1 MAFGSAAPLPAIS
14 WALPCATKFPSR
26 GRWTTNKTGWWLG
39 RLRGCVGRRNRT
51 AKSRTPAASRP
62 WVRWRECRPGIGRHQ
77 DCKKGLGGPS
87 AGRGHKSRPL
97 AIAYVRS
104 DAIMAISRR
113 APTKPRENPLPG
125 GGGGPRRPQADHTSI
140 RFGLRAM
147 SPLGRRGDK
156 EPGGGWSR
164 SRRLG
169 RPHIY
174 QGGDHVNLLGD
185 CTKGLHA

>member
-1 MAFGSAAPLPAIS
+1 MQ
-14 WALPCATKFPSR
+14 R
-26 GRWTTNKTGWWLG
+26 HDRRWSGGWVG
-39 RLRGCVGRRNRT
+39 RLNRF
-51 AKSRTPAASRP
+51 AASRTPAASGS
-62 WVRWRECRPGIGRHQ
+62 WVRWREGRPAIGRQQ

-87 AGRGHKSRPL
+87 AGRGHKNRPL
-97 AIAYVRS
+97 AIAHIRS
-104 DAIMAISRR
+104 DAIMAISQR
-113 APTKPRENPLPG
+113 APTKPRENPLLG
-125 GGGGPRRPQADHTSI
+125 GGGGPRRPQADHTSK

-156 EPGGGWSR
+156 KPGGEWSR

-174 QGGDHVNLLGD
+174 QGGDQVNLLGD

>member
-1 MAFGSAAPLPAIS
+1 MGVGAGDQVSRWGGAGQRTKQDGGFAGIEIASDGSIDRSAESP
-14 WALPCATKFPSR
+14 
-26 GRWTTNKTGWWLG
+26 
-39 RLRGCVGRRNRT
+39 
-51 AKSRTPAASRP
+51 TPPTSRP
-62 WVRWRECRPGIGRHQ
+62 WVPLRQSEPGIGHQ
-77 DCKKGLGGPS
+77 QDRKTSLGGPS
-87 AGRGHKSRPL
+87 AGRGYKSRPL
-97 AIAYVRS
+97 AIAQIRS

-113 APTKPRENPLPG
+113 APTKPRENPLLG

-156 EPGGGWSR
+156 KPGGEWSR

-169 RPHIY
+169 RPHIF
-174 QGGDHVNLLGD
+174 QGGDQVNLLCD

>member
-1 MAFGSAAPLPAIS
+1 MTLEPFGGASV
-14 WALPCATKFPSR
+14 
-26 GRWTTNKTGWWLG
+26 GRSTADETGWWL
-39 RLRGCVGRRNRT
+39 RWCRGCVGRLNRS
-51 AKSRTPAASRP
+51 AASRTPAASGP
-62 WVRWRECRPGIGRHQ
+62 WVRLRQYQPAIGRHQ

-87 AGRGHKSRPL
+87 AGRGHKNRPL
-97 AIAYVRS
+97 AIAHIRS
-104 DAIMAISRR
+104 DAIMAISQR

-156 EPGGGWSR
+156 NPGGGWSR

-174 QGGDHVNLLGD
+174 QGGDQVNLLGD

>member
-1 MAFGSAAPLPAIS
+1 MTLEPFGGAYV
-14 WALPCATKFPSR
+14 
-26 GRWTTNKTGWWLG
+26 GRWRARPSFPVGGAGHPTRPDGGW
-39 RLRGCVGRRNRT
+39 VGRE
-51 AKSRTPAASRP
+51 AASGP
-62 WVRWRECRPGIGRHQ
+62 WVRWRHRRLGIGRQQ

-87 AGRGHKSRPL
+87 AGRGHKNRPL
-97 AIAYVRS
+97 AIAHIRS
-104 DAIMAISRR
+104 DAIMAISQR
-113 APTKPRENPLPG
+113 APTKPRENPLLG

-156 EPGGGWSR
+156 KPGGEWSR

-174 QGGDHVNLLGD
+174 QGGDQVNLLGD